1 MKPQKLIGKTIVISG
16 GSSGIGLELVK
27 RLQPENTVIV
37 LGRDKEKLAQLEA
50 RGVVTFSLDI
60 AEKSER
66 HALFRWLDDHYPNF
80 DVLINNA
87 GWSRSHKLAAR
98 QTDTAVCE
106 ADHDHKQEQEQ
117 EQEHDRDHCEDYE
130 LELRHNLEAHIG
142 MTLSALPRLLQR
154 PGAMIINVTT
164 GLVYNPKAANPYYC
178 AAKAGL
184 HSFTQSL
191 REQVKGYD
199 LRVVEVLPPLVDTPF
214 HQNGLPATVRAMT
227 PQRVAH
233 ETITGLQHN
242 RDEIRVGLSKLA
254 YVLGRITPSV
264 GFHLVNRQ

>member
-37 LGRDKEKLAQLEA
+37 LGRDKEKLARLEA

-60 AEKSER
+60 AEKNER

-87 GWSRSHKLAAR
+87 GWSRPHNLAAR
-98 QTDTAVCE
+98 QPDSADRE
-106 ADHDHKQEQEQ
+106 PDHDDDHE
-117 EQEHDRDHCEDYE
+117 DRCEDYE

-142 MTLSALPRLLQR
+142 MTLNALPRLLQQ

-191 REQVKGYD
+191 REQVKNYD

-227 PQRVAH
+227 PQCVAH
-233 ETITGLQHN
+233 ETITGLQRNH
-242 RDEIRVGLSKLA
+242 DEIRVGLSKLA
-254 YVLGRITPSV
+254 YVLGRVTPSV